1 MHGLPKI
8 IIFSQNVCFH
18 TSQKRPQIT
27 VNTKKERVSQR
38 QPICFPISCSPSLR
52 LFVLQRPQEVGIRPL
67 LILVSFGRHG
77 RRSEVVG
84 SQSPEEV
91 RVSQRSQEVSAPQ
104 ATEKVG
110 VPLVSDLR
118 QRGGVSEM
126 IVAAQG
132 IVELVGAASEG
143 AQEVGVA
150 SGSAKK
156 KDRF

>member
-1 MHGLPKI
+1 M
-8 IIFSQNVCFH
+8 
-18 TSQKRPQIT
+18 
-27 VNTKKERVSQR
+27 SQR

-67 LILVSFGRHG
+67 LILISFGGEVPRHG